1 MNRHGF
7 VRLSTI
13 LIIACQAQFAEVR
26 VSAAH
31 LENINE
37 NVSDQVFYHKRRRPI
52 STTAETDPGYVSF
65 TNGKRILCKSIIAI
79 GKTSLWNSE
88 RATTT
93 RVDAGAMYYPAEEE
107 FVCER
112 HDGTDVPI
120 DGTEEQIRQLR
131 ALLNN
136 GTLVSAESTIEVYL
150 NDPMQAVTGD
160 GQGSYSSTPTNVVIP
175 PGNIVLKDSYVRR
188 NERLTY
194 EGQKP
199 VLVVRVIDKN
209 GLAVPEDANTI
220 SDKVFGTNGDT
231 STMSSQFDA
240 CSFHKLEIVWRHGG
254 SIRKQLSAPGV
265 LEVNIGVSLGDS
277 DSGTVRTAMV
287 IAAQEKLGFDLP
299 GPFHHVM
306 FVLEGCYYQDCGWAA
321 YGVQMHEIGHNLNLA
336 HSGGIDKQTYS
347 DHTCLMGNP
356 LYSDDVAKM
365 CYNPAKSFQL
375 AKAGAWYSEDHAIS
389 WDSGKSGGS
398 SWAGRIIGAAEYDVN
413 SASFPIAIK
422 LITGSSRDLFVGFNQ
437 RAVGPNADNQQASDQ
452 VTIIEAGNGYDYAQ
466 SYLQATLA
474 SGQTQ
479 SFPNWRGSN
488 HALTVTVNEINTA
501 VSPGYAYIK
510 IAFGPQPQPS
520 QKPIRQS
527 QSPTRKITG
536 PPVLSTTYM
545 PTYLPTS
552 SESSE
557 LQTSNTGNLNKAIKG
572 LMFTVK
578 AKQDV
583 TIRAFDV
590 YARRITKSAVTI
602 YSHPGTYDIGK
613 DGTGWDLVWQATI
626 RLKNKDTTNLGGFD
640 VTIASGMTQSFF
652 IYVDS
657 GMMIKTTANAGE
669 PFEQDEAIIIYEG
682 TAFRREFHNVVG
694 SGQYGG
700 AIKYD
705 LL

>member
-265 LEVNIGVSLGDS
+265 LE
-277 DSGTVRTAMV
+277 
-287 IAAQEKLGFDLP
+287 
-299 GPFHHVM
+299 
-306 FVLEGCYYQDCGWAA
+306 
-321 YGVQMHEIGHNLNLA
+321 
-336 HSGGIDKQTYS
+336 
-347 DHTCLMGNP
+347 MGNP

-422 LITGSSRDLFVGFNQ
+422 LITGSSRDLFVGFN